1 LPRSKYKPVSK
12 EISAKNLGDKE
23 ALSQVFKNKKQ
34 INSAKSNRQGSL
46 AWTKIQTSIKGDIGK
61 KFGR

>member
-1 LPRSKYKPVSK
+1 LPRPEYKTVSK

-23 ALSQVFKNKKQ
+23 ALSQVFKNKKKQ

-46 AWTKIQTSIKGDIGK
+46 A
-61 KFGR
+61 